1 MDPEALKNL
10 SPQQQQEIIQQVQ
23 QQVALANMQELLQKV
38 TDKCFKKCITSPG
51 SSMSSSDNK
60 CVSLCMDRSVKC
72 ICSLE
77 IQTLTTTCNVKGT
90 WTHSTW
96 CRKPTRGNCSRCR
109 ACEDGDDQGS
119 DLIGA
124 SQSLPGYERYIQT
137 FTF

>member
-72 ICSLE
+72 FYNLG
-77 IQTLTTTCNVKGT
+77 IQIF
-90 WTHSTW
+90 THSMA
-96 CRKPTRGNCSRCR
+96 KVHG
-109 ACEDGDDQGS
+109 
-119 DLIGA
+119 LI
-124 SQSLPGYERYIQT
+124 
-137 FTF
+137 

>member
-1 MDPEALKNL
+1 MKTLIMDPEALKNL

-72 ICSLE
+72 IYSL
-77 IQTLTTTCNVKGT
+77 
-90 WTHSTW
+90 
-96 CRKPTRGNCSRCR
+96 
-109 ACEDGDDQGS
+109 
-119 DLIGA
+119 
-124 SQSLPGYERYIQT
+124 
-137 FTF
+137 